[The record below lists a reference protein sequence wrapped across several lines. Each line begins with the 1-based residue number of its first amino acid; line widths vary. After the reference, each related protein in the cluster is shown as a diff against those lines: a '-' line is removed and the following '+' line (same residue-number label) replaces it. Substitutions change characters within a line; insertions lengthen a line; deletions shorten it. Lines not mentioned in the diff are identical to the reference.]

1 MFACGRGN
9 GNNKL
14 RPKKFL
20 SSYFRTGVRLP
31 SAPPRRKKPAPFRFR
46 GFRKSRESS
55 ISAGSFLLFPI
66 EARFDGAPQLRTAQE
81 SRFRKSRA
89 SFDCAAGLLLFP
101 IEARFDGAPNP
112 RVRGS
117 YQGSDA
123 PPRRKKPAPFRF
135 RGFRKSR
142 ESSISAGSFL
152 LFPIE
157 ARFDGAPQLRTAQE
171 SRFRK
176 SRASFD
182 CAAGLLLFPIEA
194 RFDGAPN
201 PRVRGSH

>member
-66 EARFDGAPQLRTAQE
+66 EARFDGAPNSARLR
-81 SRFRKSRA
+81 SPGFVRA
-89 SFDCAAGLLLFP
+89 GPPSTVL
-101 IEARFDGAPNP
+101 
-112 RVRGS
+112 RGS
-117 YQGSDA
+117 SFSPSKHASMG
-123 PPRRKKPAPFRF
+123 PP
-135 RGFRKSR
+135 
-142 ESSISAGSFL
+142 I
-152 LFPIE
+152 
-157 ARFDGAPQLRTAQE
+157 
-171 SRFRK
+171 
-176 SRASFD
+176 
-182 CAAGLLLFPIEA
+182 
-194 RFDGAPN
+194 
-201 PRVRGSH
+201 RGSGVRIKVPTLHHVGRSLLHSASAVSVRAAKAPYPQAPSSFSPSKHASMGPPTPHGSGVPVS